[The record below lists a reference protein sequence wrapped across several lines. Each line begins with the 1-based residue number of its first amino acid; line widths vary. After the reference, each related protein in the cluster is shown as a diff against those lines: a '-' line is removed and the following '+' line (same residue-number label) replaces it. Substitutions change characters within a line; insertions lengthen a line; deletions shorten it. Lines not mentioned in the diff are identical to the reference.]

1 MNIDLRGAFVRCVA
15 GIGLLV
21 ATALVGDG
29 RLAGAAAAEKAE
41 AVVADWPEPS
51 RLMALAM
58 IERHGQPDRRD
69 DSSLTW
75 FGLYR
80 GRRTVV
86 HRTSSRGDVVEQV
99 VLYRVPA
106 AKAGAV
112 ALFDHRIRMDRG
124 DAELSARADSVKTSF
139 LILNLAH
146 DVASGF
152 RDVASA
158 QEFRD
163 RQMRL
168 ANTGK
173 SSRYRE
179 SLIFEAPLPLVLPGG
194 TKAP

>member
-1 MNIDLRGAFVRCVA
+1 MNIDLRGVLVRCVA
-15 GIGLLV
+15 GVGLLV
-21 ATALVGDG
+21 ATAMIGDG
-29 RLAGAAAAEKAE
+29 RLAGAASEAKAE
-41 AVVADWPEPS
+41 EVVADWPEPS

-58 IERHGQPDRRD
+58 IEKHGQPDRRD

-80 GRRTVV
+80 GRKTVV

-106 AKAGAV
+106 EKAGAV
-112 ALFDHRIRMDRG
+112 ALFDPRIRMDRG
-124 DAELSARADSVKTSF
+124 AAELSARTDSVRTSF

-146 DVASGF
+146 EVASGF
-152 RDVASA
+152 RDAASA
-158 QEFRD
+158 QNFRD